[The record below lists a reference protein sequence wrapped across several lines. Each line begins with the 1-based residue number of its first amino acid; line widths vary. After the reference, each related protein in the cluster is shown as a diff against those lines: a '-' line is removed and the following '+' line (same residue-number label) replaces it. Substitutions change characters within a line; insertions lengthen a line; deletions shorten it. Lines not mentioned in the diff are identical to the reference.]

1 MPRSVPVVLTLA
13 SLGVLSACR
22 PDTGLTKFNSE
33 PEAQITAPSDG
44 AAVLEGTTVT
54 LRGQASD
61 PNHPTTQLLARW
73 FAGDTEAC
81 ASTAPAADGTTTCDV
96 LVPDGDALAVR
107 LEVLDPEGSAGT
119 AEASYAI
126 TPNQAPL
133 ASIASPSADGVY
145 YSDQLVVLRA
155 TVDDAEDEAS
165 ALQVRWESNR
175 DGELGQA
182 TPNSEGLVE
191 SFVNLT
197 QGAHAVQ
204 VFVTDSAGNEG
215 QATVLVDVGP
225 PNTAPG
231 CGITAPS
238 DGGAGV
244 DGARVDF
251 VGAVSDVDIPS
262 DRLSVRWTSDKDGD
276 LGASTPDTAGS
287 VTFST
292 SALSVN
298 THRITM
304 TVTDEV
310 GATCTTG
317 LTWTVGT
324 PPEVTLE
331 TPLPGEV
338 VNEGEG
344 LSFSAIVSDREDV
357 AGDLTVRWE
366 SDRDGLLYEGPPD
379 STGVSQFIARDLTAG
394 DHVLTVTV
402 TDSTGL
408 TATTLGTYTVNGIPG
423 APTISLTP
431 TTPATDDDLVVRI
444 DAPAVDPEGDPLT
457 YTYAWTRDGVASAA
471 STSATLP
478 ASATTD
484 GEVWAVEVSASDGLA
499 SGPLARA
506 RVTIAN
512 SVPTLASASITPDPA
527 RRNDTLTCTASGYR
541 DADGDPDLST
551 YAWTVNGTA
560 AGTGAT
566 LTGPF
571 VVGALVACTVTPND
585 GKDTGTPVR
594 DSVTIEN
601 TLPVV
606 SSVTLTPTTVFTN
619 DTLTANAVSSDPDGD
634 SVTLR
639 YRWFKDGVEIA
650 GATGSSLSGALRG
663 SFDRDDVVTVEVT
676 PNDGVTDGASVV
688 SAGVTVRNTAPT
700 TPTIAITPAA
710 PSAGDALTCSVV
722 TPATDVDG
730 DTVSYAFAWDQD
742 GASYAGASSGGTSS
756 TVAGADIGGSET
768 WTCEVTAGDGTAT
781 SRVVTAGVTIRT
793 PQSCADIIARTDGVY
808 RIEPDSSGS
817 FDAYCDLTHDG
828 GGWTLLL
835 AANGT
840 STYWGNNSTNWML
853 PGHDIAPPSLTGAD
867 YHGEAYA
874 RLDTSEIRLCL
885 ADMSHCYTFAHGMGL
900 SLQDFFTSGTSYVVY
915 AHDAKGFTD
924 TGSAGSLNGY
934 ETALGHTGTRW
945 QCQWLGINHADSHS
959 AIGMLADDNAG
970 CTSNAYPGPAN
981 MDDSAL
987 GLGLAS
993 CQDNNGCPSG
1003 GTGHS
1008 AGRERYVDGI
1018 DARGDLGPW
1027 YVFGR

>member
-33 PEAQITAPSDG
+33 PEAQITAPSAG

-81 ASTAPAADGTTTCDV
+81 ASTTPAADGTTTCDV
-96 LVPDGDALAVR
+96 RVPDGDALAVR

-155 TVDDAEDEAS
+155 TVDDAEDDPAS
-165 ALQVRWESNR
+165 LQVRWESNR

-197 QGAHAVQ
+197 EGAHAVQ

-215 QATVLVDVGP
+215 QATVLVEVGP

-231 CGITAPS
+231 CGITAPT

-244 DGARVDF
+244 EGARVDF
-251 VGAVSDVDIPS
+251 AGAVSDVDIPA

-287 VTFST
+287 VAFST

-366 SDRDGLLYEGPPD
+366 SDRDGILHEAAPD
-379 STGVSQFIARDLTAG
+379 STGVSQFIARDLAAG

-408 TATTLGTYTVNGIPG
+408 TATTLGTFAVNGIPG
-423 APTISLTP
+423 APGISLTP
-431 TTPATDDDLVVRI
+431 TTPFTDDDLVVRI
-444 DAPAVDPEGDPLT
+444 DTPAVDPEGDPLT
-457 YTYAWTRDGVASAA
+457 YTYAWLRDGVVSAA

-484 GEVWAVEVSASDGLA
+484 GEIWAVEVSASDGLA
-499 SGPLARA
+499 TGPLARA
-506 RVTIAN
+506 SVTIAN

-571 VVGALVACTVTPND
+571 LVGALVACTVTPND
-585 GKDTGTPVR
+585 GKDTGTPVT

-601 TLPVV
+601 SLPVV
-606 SSVTLTPTTVFTN
+606 SSVTLTPGTVYTN

-634 SVTLR
+634 SVSLR
-639 YRWFKDGVEIA
+639 YRWFADGVEIV
-650 GATGSSLSGALRG
+650 GATGSSLSGALAG

-676 PNDGVTDGASVV
+676 PNDGVSDGASVV

-700 TPTIAITPAA
+700 APTIAITPAA
-710 PSAGDALTCSVV
+710 PEAGDDLTCSVV

-730 DTVSYAFAWDQD
+730 DTISYTFAWDQD
-742 GASYAGASSGGTSS
+742 GASYAGATSGGTSS
-756 TVAGADIGGSET
+756 TVAGADVGGSET
-768 WTCEVTAGDGTAT
+768 WTCEVTAGDGTD
-781 SRVVTAGVTIRT
+781 RIGVVTSGVGTPDCVSLTFASGSASAQTSEVSAFQIAPSDQFTITFLTDLNPGPSGGHVITKGTTEGAKGTGDWSITTNGVEIMFNNQDYATLAHFPTASGWSLRAF
-793 PQSCADIIARTDGVY
+793 SYNNGVIAYYEDGSLVGTTSGRFSAASSLPLLIGGLATGY
-808 RIEPDSSGS
+808 PSGS
-817 FDAYCDLTHDG
+817 F
-828 GGWTLLL
+828 
-835 AANGT
+835 
-840 STYWGNNSTNWML
+840 
-853 PGHDIAPPSLTGAD
+853 AD
-867 YHGEAYA
+867 VAFW
-874 RLDTSEIRLCL
+874 S
-885 ADMSHCYTFAHGMGL
+885 
-900 SLQDFFTSGTSYVVY
+900 
-915 AHDAKGFTD
+915 
-924 TGSAGSLNGY
+924 
-934 ETALGHTGTRW
+934 TALGT
-945 QCQWLGINHADSHS
+945 ADI
-959 AIGMLADDNAG
+959 AA
-970 CTSNAYPGPAN
+970 
-981 MDDSAL
+981 
-987 GLGLAS
+987 LAS
-993 CQDNNGCPSG
+993 GASIPTDVPGLVAWWPLDEGVGTSLRDESG
-1003 GTGHS
+1003 RHFDLT
-1008 AGRERYVDGI
+1008 AR
-1018 DARGDLGPW
+1018 DATWETYDCSP
-1027 YVFGR
+1027 